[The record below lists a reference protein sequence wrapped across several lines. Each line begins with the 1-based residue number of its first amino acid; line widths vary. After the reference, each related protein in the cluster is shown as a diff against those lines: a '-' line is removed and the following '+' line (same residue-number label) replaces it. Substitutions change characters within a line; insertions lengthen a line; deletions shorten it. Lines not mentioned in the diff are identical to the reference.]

1 MFFLKSPW
9 ETLSLMPNQQLQ
21 STFQVLRVVVLQA
34 AADNDM
40 LDDVVHRRA
49 NGSLSFFVTLITFI
63 PNEVYPHPVVNPP
76 IAAAVV
82 LVSAFKWWVAGT
94 APFL

>member
-1 MFFLKSPW
+1 
-9 ETLSLMPNQQLQ
+9 MPG
-21 STFQVLRVVVLQA
+21 VIVLQA

-49 NGSLSFFVTLITFI
+49 NGSLSFFAANAIFVTLITFI

-76 IAAAVV
+76 IAAAIV

-94 APFL
+94 SFVSWNSDLPACYMCV